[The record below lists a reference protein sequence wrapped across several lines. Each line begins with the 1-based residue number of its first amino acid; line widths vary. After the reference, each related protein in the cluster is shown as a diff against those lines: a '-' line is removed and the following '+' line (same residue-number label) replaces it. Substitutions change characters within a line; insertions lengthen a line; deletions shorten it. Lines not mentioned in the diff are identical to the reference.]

1 MAHKYPSELEYLV
14 LGTDEDLPYPRNHFE
29 EISYAPWNSIYKGPL
44 VNCEITALKEV
55 HMFGGGYGPPP
66 KAYWRGMAFQAL
78 SNHPCVLPV
87 IGFYARDPPSFV
99 TKFVPDGSL
108 QDLLIKL
115 VEGEKPEWWTKT
127 HLACCL
133 YGVATALRDA
143 HELGVIHGDVKPSDI
158 LFDLDAH
165 EALLGDFGLYKGYWR
180 TYCHKLGPKEPRF
193 PWIGPYGSTAKDCD
207 VCSFGMTAY
216 LMTAG
221 VENLPDGHLARRLAD
236 GSHGCDD
243 RLFGRIYTHPFEDTF
258 ERTPAIDNA
267 WWDLITKCCDWDSG
281 KRPSFEEICTW
292 ITDKPYYYAMAED
305 DHSQEEF
312 GKYVGDL
319 NNRIKE
325 TKRAHGET
333 LASVLRLVEDWKPEG
348 KDYELE

>member
-1 MAHKYPSELEYLV
+1 MADKYPSELEYLV

-143 HELGVIHGDVKPSDI
+143 HELGVTHGDVKPSNI
-158 LFDLDAH
+158 LLGQAGYP
-165 EALLGDFGLYKGYWR
+165 LLGDFGQWKVYGLIC
-180 TYCHKLGPKEPRF
+180 TIPKIPTF
-193 PWIGPYGSTAKDCD
+193 PVCD
-207 VCSFGMTAY
+207 DEMGTKEGDVYMFGMTAY
-216 LMTAG
+216 AMMAG
-221 VENLPDGHLARRLAD
+221 SENLPRHHWVRIMATNEKLNI
-236 GSHGCDD
+236 D
-243 RLFGRIYTHPFEDTF
+243 RGRIFQSFEGDSICW
-258 ERTPAIDNA
+258 RDDIDPV
-267 WWDLITKCCDWDSG
+267 WLELITMCCEPDCE
-281 KRPSFEEICTW
+281 KRPSFEEICNW
-292 ITDKPYYYAMAED
+292 ITENSGRFGMCD
-305 DHSQEEF
+305 DYDDSCFRE
-312 GKYVGDL
+312 YVEDL
-319 NNRIKE
+319 NENIKE
-325 TKRAHGET
+325 TKRTRDTT
-333 LASVLRLVEDWKPEG
+333 LGSVLQRLARWKRHS
-348 KDYELE
+348 